1 MSPANHRHERV
12 GEEIAHEINALLVGE
27 LKDPRL
33 EGMVVAS
40 EVRVQPDMKHARV
53 FINVK
58 GTNKEQSDAIKA
70 LEHAS
75 GYIRRELVER
85 LQLRRVPELPRNRA
99 CSGEWRHRRRRRA
112 SGRSTAWAQ
121 AEVRGKC
128 SWCARPNHSLR
139 RLPIPK
145 HPCKGFSRL
154 RKCIALR
161 PKPPFLLCLACFTW
175 EITSAKRS
183 GGGPHGNDNER

>member
-1 MSPANHRHERV
+1 MSPSNHRHERV
-12 GEEIAHEINALLVGE
+12 GEEIAHEINAMLAGE

-58 GTNKEQSDAIKA
+58 GTGKEQSDAIKA

-85 LQLRRVPELPRNRA
+85 LQLRRLPEL
-99 CSGEWRHRRRRRA
+99 H
-112 SGRSTAWAQ
+112 
-121 AEVRGKC
+121 
-128 SWCARPNHSLR
+128 
-139 RLPIPK
+139 
-145 HPCKGFSRL
+145 F
-154 RKCIALR
+154 ALDLSQEHVER
-161 PKPPFLLCLACFTW
+161 IEQLLKEAKKDKPAAP
-175 EITSAKRS
+175 
-183 GGGPHGNDNER
+183 